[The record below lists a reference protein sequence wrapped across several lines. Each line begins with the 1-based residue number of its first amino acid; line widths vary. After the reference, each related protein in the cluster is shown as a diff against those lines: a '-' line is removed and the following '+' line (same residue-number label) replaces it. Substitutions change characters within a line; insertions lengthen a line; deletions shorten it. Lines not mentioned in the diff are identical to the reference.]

1 MTVAYI
7 IAVRCK
13 SQKVIHATRAQA
25 CAGSHAYNKG
35 IDQ

>member
-1 MTVAYI
+1 MTVAYVVA
-7 IAVRCK
+7 AVCK

-25 CAGSHAYNKG
+25 CAGPRAYNRG